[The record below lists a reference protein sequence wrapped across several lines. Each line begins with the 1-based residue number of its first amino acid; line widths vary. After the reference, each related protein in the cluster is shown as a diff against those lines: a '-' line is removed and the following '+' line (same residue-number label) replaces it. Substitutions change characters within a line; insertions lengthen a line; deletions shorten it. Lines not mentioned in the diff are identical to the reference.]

1 MTSAAPAVSE
11 RRDPARADRTVLR
24 FLAAP
29 DVADVGGATVSAGHV
44 LEWID
49 RAGYACAARWSGRYC
64 VTAYVG
70 NVHFARP
77 IAIGELVE
85 VTARI
90 IATGT
95 TSMQVLVAVSAA
107 DPRQGVYSP
116 ATHCLLVFVAVDDDR
131 RPQPVRPWSPSTI
144 AELDLA
150 DRAERRLA
158 VRARIRE
165 AMQTQEF
172 SDGGTTPR
180 LVLRFL
186 ASPRDVNWGG
196 SVHGGTVMRWID
208 ETAEACATGWTGR
221 PTVAVYAGGIHFRR
235 PIAIG
240 ELVEVDARVIHTT
253 DRSLHVSVRVRA
265 APATGGTPRTTT
277 ECMTVAIVRGADGR
291 AARVEPIVLRSAEDR
306 RLDAHARELVA
317 LRAELDAIGADD
329 LDTDSSGG

>member
-1 MTSAAPAVSE
+1 MSPGTALPAE
-11 RRDPARADRTVLR
+11 RVDPARPDRTVLR

-29 DVADVGGATVSAGHV
+29 DVADVGGGTVSAGHV

-77 IAIGELVE
+77 ITVGDLVE

-95 TSMQVLVAVSAA
+95 TSMQVLVAVRAA
-107 DPRQGVYSP
+107 DPRHGVYSP
-116 ATHCLLVFVAVDDDR
+116 ATHCLLVFVAVDDER

-158 VRARIRE
+158 VRARIRA
-165 AMQTQEF
+165 AMQAQEF
-172 SDGGTTPR
+172 SDAGTTPR

-240 ELVEVDARVIHTT
+240 EIVEVDARVIHTT
-253 DRSLHVSVRVRA
+253 DRSLHVAVRVRA
-265 APATGGTPRTTT
+265 APTTGGAPRTTT
-277 ECMTVAIVRGADGR
+277 ECMTVAVVRGADGR
-291 AARVEPIVLRSAEDR
+291 AERVDPIVLRSAEDH
-306 RLDAHARELVA
+306 RLDAHARDLVA

-329 LDTDSSGG
+329 VDPDPAVG

>member
-1 MTSAAPAVSE
+1 MTLAQPRAADRAGA
-11 RRDPARADRTVLR
+11 ARADRVVLR

-29 DVADVGGATVSAGHV
+29 DVADVGGSTVSAGHV

-49 RAGYACAARWSGRYC
+49 RAGYACAARWSGAYC

-85 VTARI
+85 VTARVI
-90 IATGT
+90 STGT
-95 TSMQVLVAVSAA
+95 TSMQVLVAVRSA
-107 DPRQGVYSP
+107 DPRRGAYRS
-116 ATHCLLVFVAVDDDR
+116 ATHCLLVFVAVDDAR
-131 RPQPVRPWSPSTI
+131 RPQPVPPWSPSTI
-144 AELDLA
+144 AALDLA
-150 DRAERRLA
+150 DRAARRLP

-165 AMQTQEF
+165 AMRAQVY
-172 SDGGTTPR
+172 SDAGGTPR

-208 ETAEACATGWTGR
+208 ETAQACATGWTGR

-240 ELVEVDARVIHTT
+240 ELVEVDARVIHTST
-253 DRSLHVSVRVRA
+253 RSLHVAVHVRA
-265 APATGGTPRTTT
+265 APPTGGEPTSTT
-277 ECMTVAIVRGADGR
+277 ECMTVAVVRGPDGR
-291 AARVEPIVLRSAEDR
+291 AARVEPIVLRTDEDR
-306 RLDAHARELVA
+306 RLDAHARQLVA
-317 LRAELDAIGADD
+317 LRAELDAIGAED
-329 LDTDSSGG
+329 LEPDPTEG